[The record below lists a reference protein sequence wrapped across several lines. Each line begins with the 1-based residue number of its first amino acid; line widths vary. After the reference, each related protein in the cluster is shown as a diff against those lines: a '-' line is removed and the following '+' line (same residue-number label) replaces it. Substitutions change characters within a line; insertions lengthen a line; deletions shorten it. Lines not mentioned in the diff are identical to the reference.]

1 MLENIGFQQK
11 STFIIK
17 EMKTEVLE
25 KVNLK

>member
-1 MLENIGFQQK
+1 MLENIRFQQK

-25 KVNLK
+25 IVNLK